1 MNISVFYLLT
11 GENKYNSAQDS
22 EDREWLDMIKKLP
35 KEAQLEFKGELKGYI
50 KRLSEESVAAE
61 PEKKAVG
68 K

>member
-1 MNISVFYLLT
+1 
-11 GENKYNSAQDS
+11 
-22 EDREWLDMIKKLP
+22 MIKKLP